1 MEELLMSSETPKDLP
16 PVSRRALLGALLA
29 ALAAAPLATIAPSSA
44 EAQERQFV
52 RPGHTPRVQRP
63 RSELRGPR
71 THRSLF
77 RLRRRAP
84 PPAHMR

>member
-1 MEELLMSSETPKDLP
+1 MRMSTETVKEAYF
-16 PVSRRALLGALLA
+16 VSRRSLLGGLLVALS
-29 ALAAAPLATIAPSSA
+29 AAPLATIASSPA

-52 RPGHTPRVQRP
+52 SPWHRPRVQRP

-84 PPAHMR
+84 VIAR

>member
-1 MEELLMSSETPKDLP
+1 MSTESPKDLS
-16 PVSRRALLGALLA
+16 PVSRRSLLGGLLA
-29 ALAAAPLATIAPSSA
+29 ALAAAPLATIAASSA
-44 EAQERQFV
+44 EAQERQFI

-77 RLRRRAP
+77 RLRRRIR
-84 PPAHMR
+84 PAVPR

>member
-1 MEELLMSSETPKDLP
+1 MRMSTETVREP
-16 PVSRRALLGALLA
+16 PFASRRSLLGGLLV
-29 ALAAAPLATIAPSSA
+29 ALAAAPLAMIAPSSA

-52 RPGHTPRVQRP
+52 SPWHRPRVQRP

-84 PPAHMR
+84 AIAR

>member
-1 MEELLMSSETPKDLP
+1 MSMETKI
-16 PVSRRALLGALLA
+16 VSRRSLLGGLLI
-29 ALAAAPLATIAPSSA
+29 ALAAAPLATVVGSGAQ
-44 EAQERQFV
+44 AQERQFV
-52 RPGHTPRVQRP
+52 RPWHTPRVTRP

-84 PPAHMR
+84 RVIVR